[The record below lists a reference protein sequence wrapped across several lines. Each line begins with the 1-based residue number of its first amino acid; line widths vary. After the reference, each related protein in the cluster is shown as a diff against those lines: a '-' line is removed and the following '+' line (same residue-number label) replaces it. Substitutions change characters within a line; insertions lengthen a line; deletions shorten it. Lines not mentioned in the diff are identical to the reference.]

1 MEKKNIRLEA
11 ENFCHPY
18 LHKKGKTPQFFL
30 KLTIHLWLGLFD
42 SKFYAVGQETSD
54 YRLI

>member
-1 MEKKNIRLEA
+1 MEKKNIRLKA